1 MFHVPAVELLALS
14 LPYQMKGRWFM
25 CTYMIGDVVKHFR
38 KQKKISQEELAS
50 GIMDAVSAKLKC
62 YKTAEQH
69 CQ

>member
-1 MFHVPAVELLALS
+1 
-14 LPYQMKGRWFM
+14 M